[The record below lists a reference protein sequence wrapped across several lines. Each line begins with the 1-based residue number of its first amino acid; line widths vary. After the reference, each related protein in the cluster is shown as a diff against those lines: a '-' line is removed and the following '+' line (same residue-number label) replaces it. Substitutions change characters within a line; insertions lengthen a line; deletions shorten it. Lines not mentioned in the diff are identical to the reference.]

1 MKAKWFL
8 LLGLSYSDPL
18 WAQVPRVTAI
28 DTTMVKGL
36 FFAGLQDK
44 LSENYSK
51 AAESFSRILTIDP
64 NNAAVYFEL
73 ATVNYRQNKMP
84 EAEIA
89 IKRATEID
97 AGNIWYWKFLVEMFK
112 RKGDMNALVS
122 TFNQLISLDPNN
134 DSYYFDRSN
143 AFLLAGKVEEATK
156 SYNELEAKFGP
167 STELTKARQRI
178 GNKKAG
184 DSKGPAEGNDLEAL
198 IKAKQEDPDNFELD
212 LAIADAY
219 KAEKKNA
226 EATVALQSAF
236 ANPSMPVDQKVKIIM
251 VLFTGTKNQQRMN
264 DAKEL
269 ANIAVKTHPNDAAV
283 RGVYAEVLYQQGE
296 LQKALTEFQSVLKI
310 TDQLY
315 KAWEQV
321 LNIQIKLGLF
331 KEAMKTGDD
340 ALAIYPNQ
348 GILYYYLAMAMNG
361 NGQYADALTQIK
373 SALQLD
379 TENAVYMELYKT
391 LNKKVNEKRDIK

>member
-8 LLGLSYSDPL
+8 LLGLSYSGSL
-18 WAQVPRVTAI
+18 WAQVSRVTAI

-51 AAESFSRILTIDP
+51 AAESFNRILTIDP

-84 EAEIA
+84 EAEVA
-89 IKRATEID
+89 IKKATEID
-97 AGNIWYWKFLVEMFK
+97 ASNIWYWKFLVEMYK
-112 RKGDMNALVS
+112 RKGDMNALVG

-143 AFLLAGKVEEATK
+143 AFLLAGKVEEAIK
-156 SYNELEAKFGP
+156 SYDELEAKFGS
-167 STELTKARQRI
+167 STALTKVRQRI
-178 GNKKAG
+178 VNKKTG
-184 DSKGPAEGNDLEAL
+184 DNKGFAERSDLDAL
-198 IKAKQEDPDNFELD
+198 KKAKQEDPDNFELD

-236 ANPSMPVDQKVKIIM
+236 ANPTMPIDQKVKIIM
-251 VLFTGTKNQQRMN
+251 MLFTGTTNQQRMN

-269 ANIAVKTHPNDAAV
+269 ANIAVKTHPADAAV
-283 RGVYAEVLYQQGE
+283 RCVYAEVLYQQGE

-321 LNIQIKLGLF
+321 MSIQVKLGLF
-331 KEAMKTGDD
+331 KEAMKTGDE

-348 GILYYYLAMAMNG
+348 GILYYYLAMALRG
-361 NGQYADALTQIK
+361 NGKYGDALTQIK

-379 TENAVYMELYKT
+379 TENAVYMELYKE
-391 LNKKVNEKRDIK
+391 LNKKLNEKRDIK